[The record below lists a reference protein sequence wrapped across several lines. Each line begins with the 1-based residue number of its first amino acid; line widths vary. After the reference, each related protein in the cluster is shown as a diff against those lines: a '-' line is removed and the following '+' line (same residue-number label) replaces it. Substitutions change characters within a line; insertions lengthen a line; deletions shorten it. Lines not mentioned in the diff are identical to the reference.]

1 MRFSQILSAERV
13 LVDLDGS
20 IVREKKDAMRLLAQM
35 LAPVVELPEA
45 EVESLLAERES
56 LQSTGIGDGVA
67 IPHAS
72 ADAAPRQAAAVL
84 VCPNGVLFDAIDG
97 GPVTIIFGVVGPRR
111 ATGDHLRTLARIS
124 RLLRDGGTR
133 ARLTH
138 ATSAGDAFQLIQDQD
153 EAMG

>member
-13 LVDLDGS
+13 FVDSDGS
-20 IVREKKDAMRLLAQM
+20 VVRDKKDAIRLLAQM
-35 LAPVVELPEA
+35 LAPVVELEQA
-45 EVESLLAERES
+45 EVDSLLTERES

-84 VCPNGVLFDAIDG
+84 VCPLGVPFDAIDG
-97 GPVTIIFGVVGPRR
+97 GPVKIIFGVVGPRR

-124 RLLRDGGTR
+124 RLLRDGGVR
-133 ARLTH
+133 ERLAH
-138 ATSAGDAFQLIQDQD
+138 AATANDAFKLIQVQD